1 MTIIAISGIPGTGKT
16 EVAKLLAKRLGWKLI
31 ELNRLA
37 AQKNL
42 YSGYDSRRGCKVVDI
57 EGLAKEIKKMHGQDL
72 VLESH
77 YAHDM
82 PCDFVVIL
90 RTNPGE
96 LRKRMGA
103 KGWSR
108 EKIEEN
114 IEAEIMEV
122 CKTEALGLGKS
133 VFVVDTTG
141 KKAERVAEEIARKL
155 RKKSL
160 LD

>member
-1 MTIIAISGIPGTGKT
+1 MTIIAISGTPCTGKT
-16 EVAKLLAKRLGWKLI
+16 EVARELAKRLGWKLI

-42 YSGYDSRRGCKVVDI
+42 YSGYDKKRKCRIVDI
-57 EGLAKEIKKMHGQDL
+57 DGLAKEIEKMHGQDL

-77 YAHDM
+77 YAHEM

-96 LRKRMGA
+96 LRKRMKA

-108 EKIEEN
+108 EKVEEN
-114 IEAEIMEV
+114 VEVEIMEV
-122 CKTEALGLGKS
+122 CKTEALNLGKRI
-133 VFVVDTTG
+133 FEFDTTN
-141 KKAERVAEEIARKL
+141 KKPGEVAEEITRKL
-155 RKKSL
+155 RNKL
-160 LD
+160 RL